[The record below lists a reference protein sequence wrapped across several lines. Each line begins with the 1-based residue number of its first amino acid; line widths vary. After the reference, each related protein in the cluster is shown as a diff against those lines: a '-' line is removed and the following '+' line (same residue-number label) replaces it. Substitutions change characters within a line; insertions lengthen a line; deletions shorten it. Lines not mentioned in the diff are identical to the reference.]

1 MPQLPGY
8 LEDGNEYQVPT
19 PEKGGGFDLGTEVS
33 GIAGAIKAGAED
45 FSMEFVDRFALGG
58 QDVPDLPRMSSA
70 EIQER
75 QKADGVTFAVPK
87 YGMTQFQY
95 DYTAQKARETKDAE
109 ERASNASAIGRGIGY
124 FIGGGLLDPTVVAN
138 VPGLEEKAA
147 KILMMT
153 GKISSRA
160 GRIAARTAIRAGQG
174 AIEGAAGAALM
185 APVTASGRERMGKE
199 YGLDEFA
206 ADIGMSAAGGAVLRG
221 GIINPIQE
229 ARWRRQGKSV
239 YAEIAKDA
247 GIPREAE
254 VPAEPIPEERRTGAQ
269 AVQEARAADAPTVE
283 RPDVREAAV
292 DAADD
297 WRKAW
302 SDGLAPEERAKFLDA
317 DGRLNDAGKVAVRD
331 AAAVRVLG
339 DQNLSRL
346 VDLGDDASDALI
358 EGAAMASGRIDAA
371 PVPRQTV
378 EAIADV
384 LARSRE
390 EGVPVARLADVD
402 ERVRAM
408 ASEVQRLGD
417 APQSIAA
424 VLGRFGDLARGMET
438 ADDAGEAFLDAI
450 ATAWNDASSGA
461 KLERLGEDG
470 EESVVRAAI
479 DGMVNDRAVSL
490 DAQVDAAIGVGDHA
504 AARAEAV
511 RNASPESRP
520 FAADEAKTEKA
531 ADEYQQKAI
540 KEPETPDEARRQ
552 AEEEVTRAD
561 KDLADLEEEIR
572 RLEDTQGK
580 ASVDPGTLPKEGNI
594 SRDQVVESVRTTLGD
609 KGAAWIEDGRAEV
622 MTLEEL
628 RKIAPDAPADAMGV
642 DIQMPDGTRKIALV
656 SDRLGG
662 MNAGRVLLH
671 EIFHFQRD
679 NILGAK
685 GWADLREQVQQS
697 MRAVLDAEGRGEV
710 LTGDLLAWKEARK
723 AVPSDTG
730 ERLRASQRAEL
741 MDEET
746 VAYLIENAPQSKF
759 VQGIIEKVRAWLFQ
773 QGFSVKL
780 TEGDLRA
787 LAVSMM
793 RRPVEVQGRAGA
805 RFSTSLPD
813 RLEVDG
819 VSRATTNS
827 AGRPLAQDEEGVR
840 NFWKWF
846 GDSKVVDADG
856 KPLVVYHGTA
866 GDFNEFSFDELG
878 KTTGT
883 ISAKK
888 GFFFSENPYDSAS
901 YILPAMVQ
909 KKGYIDIGGIN
920 PFIKSAEAD
929 EFVSRYR
936 AIDGIEKAASARA
949 LEALPKINRLSIQNA
964 DPVSFAQKIDDALP
978 IKIGLRR
985 EPHEFGGENIFLGRI
1000 PVGRTSPRASGQGFV
1015 FDSFLDNYDKLRNGL
1030 TGFYI
1035 QEARPDLAKL
1045 MQVYLKAESPK
1056 ILDSKIRKIRIGE
1069 SATRRKGTDAT
1080 NFLNVNDPIPSN
1092 HWIVYD
1098 PTQIKSATG
1107 NRGTFDPTNPDIRYS
1122 RTVTPRTLREGLRD
1136 AVDKLDRAEKLWP
1149 VALAKMGEFDL
1160 KSFDA
1165 NDAMAAG
1172 IERMAIDRMMATD
1185 KAITAEDATALLSAW
1200 MSTGGDADKAAEKLL
1215 MAQGEIVRCN
1225 ALGARKTAANF
1236 RDIIGAWKP
1245 NEIAEA
1251 LIAKDDASM
1260 YLRTRSRLGVAQ
1272 MQKGFETVY
1281 SVFFSKKLGE
1291 FRAYAEGYDA
1301 RGKKMPDEVRRA
1313 RDLEIFTALREGIIP
1328 DGPNPNGISDASL
1341 RVADAIRSTFNLMR
1355 RRGHDLGEVLG
1366 ELEDWGLTQSHDKNK
1381 LQNAAATVSGSKIAS
1396 GVIRAAIQRKRGKFA
1411 KLGSAENF
1419 EAWAAFAVPHL
1430 DLDRMGIR
1438 VDPSKPIAQW
1448 TKKARRALESIYEGA
1463 AGLKRRS
1470 DEFGVATRDDV
1481 PGEIDDP
1488 RGVLEA
1494 FERMQARRVIH
1505 FKDAASAFAYNEMFG
1520 ASDLFGGVQSI
1531 IAKNAR
1537 SHGMRY
1543 VYGASPEAARG
1554 RLIDMLRE
1562 HAGLEGRANFF
1573 TKRAAWKMNVIHN
1586 EVTGRLND
1594 PVNAVLSRVASNGR
1608 IISSMSK
1615 LAKTVTT
1622 QLLDVIPASIHN
1634 AFRFRG
1640 NHLSGSLQMLGRVIK
1655 DFDSKEQRIALDN
1668 LLLGHESDVGDVL
1681 RDQRGDVG
1689 STARWHFDMTMR
1701 LQGMNYLDRKNVRTV
1716 ANRIAHGF
1724 GEAVSEPGTMA
1735 NTDRLLNAYGFDGP
1749 EDMRALREATT
1760 TIDGKRFL
1768 SPEGIVNVSR
1778 EALDGYAA
1786 KRGLI
1791 PDEAADDLELMVQ
1804 TLISSEISMARMVP
1818 TARTKGL
1825 MKFGTRPGSFLGE
1838 VARSGGQFKS
1848 YPVEYMRRVWV
1859 EWPDALGGSNL
1870 LNMPLSGKMRAAS
1883 YIATMIAGGL
1893 TVLQLK
1899 ALISFKKFLP
1909 VLEDDATDDKAFKL
1923 FDIPLV
1929 NDQTLIR
1936 AINQGGVFG
1945 VYLDQVLGPDATE
1958 PAKAVMEGI
1967 LGPTL
1972 GSAVS
1977 VALSALNTVK
1987 SYDPDAENFDKAVAT
2002 VNADL
2007 IRSAKGWTPYV
2018 GHWATCAA
2026 MDRLIWWK
2034 LQEMASPGWAEQFE
2048 KRTNMKGSI
2057 PYMGMR
2063 PQFEVLGKRVDP
2075 EIPEWF
2081 GKAFMAT
2088 PTEAVR

>member
-19 PEKGGGFDLGTEVS
+19 PEPKGGFNLGAEVS
-33 GIAGAIKAGAED
+33 GFAGAIKAGAED
-45 FSMEFVDRFALGG
+45 FSMEIIDRFALGG
-58 QDVPDLPRMSSA
+58 QDNPDLPRLSVA

-75 QKADGVTFAVPK
+75 QKADGVTFAIPK

-109 ERASNASAIGRGIGY
+109 ERASKASPIVRGVGY
-124 FIGGGLLDPTVVAN
+124 FIGGGLLDPTIVAN

-174 AIEGAAGAALM
+174 AIEGASGAALM
-185 APVTASGRERMGKE
+185 APVTAAGRERMGKE

-229 ARWRRQGKSV
+229 AHWRRQGKSV
-239 YAEIAKDA
+239 YAEIA
-247 GIPREAE
+247 REAGMAPKE
-254 VPAEPIPEERRTGAQ
+254 GEIPAAEEKPRTGAD
-269 AVQEARAADAPTVE
+269 AVQEARAVDAHTVE
-283 RPDVREAAV
+283 RPDVRDAAV

-302 SDGLAPEERAKFLDA
+302 AEQLPSEERAKFIDT

-358 EGAAMASGRIDAA
+358 EGAAMASDRIEAA
-371 PVPRQTV
+371 PVARQTV

-390 EGVPVARLADVD
+390 EGVPVARMADVD

-424 VLGRFGDLARGMET
+424 VLGRFGDLAQGMET

-450 ATAWNDASSGA
+450 ATAWNDASAGA
-461 KLERLGEDG
+461 KIERLGEDG
-470 EESVVRAAI
+470 EEDVVRAAI

-490 DAQVDAAIGVGDHA
+490 DAQVNAAIGIGDHA

-520 FAADEAKTEKA
+520 FAADEAKIEKA
-531 ADEYQQKAI
+531 ADEYQQKAV

-572 RLEDTQGK
+572 RMQDAQGK
-580 ASVDPGTLPKEGNI
+580 ASTAPGVLPREGAI

-628 RKIAPDAPADAMGV
+628 RKIAPDAQSDTMGV
-642 DIQMPDGTRKIALV
+642 DIQMPDGTRKIVLV

-685 GWADLREQVQQS
+685 GWSDLRAQVQQS
-697 MRAVLDAEGRGEV
+697 MRAVLDAEARGEV
-710 LTGDLLAWKEARK
+710 LTGDLRAWRKARN

-746 VAYLIENAPQSKF
+746 VAYLIENAPEATF
-759 VQGIIEKVRAWLFQ
+759 VKSIVAKVRAWLFQ
-773 QGFSVKL
+773 HGFSVKL
-780 TEGDLRA
+780 SEADLRA

-793 RRPVEVQGRAGA
+793 RRPVEARGRAGA
-805 RFSTSLPD
+805 RFSVSLPD
-813 RLEVDG
+813 RLDIDG
-819 VSRATTNS
+819 VSRPTRNS
-827 AGRPLAQDEEGVR
+827 AGKPLAQTEEGVR
-840 NFWKWF
+840 NFWRWF

-856 KPLVVYHGTA
+856 KPLVVYHGTNSDFDQFKPMQHFGTVDAAIDRLNMVEGQSPSIMPSYLSAKKVLNIKDNGLQTPIEIAIAAKSA
-866 GDFNEFSFDELG
+866 GAKIDPSEVILEWSKSLSDKDLSELAQRLGYIDPNSASIAEVVADLNDYAKRGQVYDLMSSISRYGDAREGNYFGNFENANNYLQKELG
-878 KTTGT
+878 K
-883 ISAKK
+883 K
-888 GFFFSENPYDSAS
+888 Y
-901 YILPAMVQ
+901 
-909 KKGYIDIGGIN
+909 
-920 PFIKSAEAD
+920 
-929 EFVSRYR
+929 
-936 AIDGIEKAASARA
+936 
-949 LEALPKINRLSIQNA
+949 
-964 DPVSFAQKIDDALP
+964 DALAYTNEVEAP
-978 IKIGLRR
+978 GSK
-985 EPHEFGGENIFLGRI
+985 
-1000 PVGRTSPRASGQGFV
+1000 
-1015 FDSFLDNYDKLRNGL
+1015 SF
-1030 TGFYI
+1030 
-1035 QEARPDLAKL
+1035 
-1045 MQVYLKAESPK
+1045 
-1056 ILDSKIRKIRIGE
+1056 
-1069 SATRRKGTDAT
+1069 
-1080 NFLNVNDPIPSN
+1080 
-1092 HWIVYD
+1092 IVIN
-1098 PTQIKSATG
+1098 PTQIKSAIG
-1107 NRGTFDPTNPDIRYS
+1107 NRGMFDPSNPDIRFS
-1122 RTVTPRTLREGLRD
+1122 RRVTPATLRESLRD

-1149 VALAKMGEFDL
+1149 AALERLKEFSV
-1160 KSFDA
+1160 KSLDGD
-1165 NDAMAAG
+1165 NEYSAG
-1172 IERMAIDRMMATD
+1172 IERMAIDKLMQSD
-1185 KAITAEDATALLSAW
+1185 KSITAEDATALLSAW
-1200 MSTGGDADKAAEKLL
+1200 MSTGGNTEKAAEQLL
-1215 MAQGEIVRCN
+1215 MAQAAIVRRN
-1225 ALGARKTAANF
+1225 ALNARKTAANF
-1236 RDIIGAWKP
+1236 RDIIAAWKP
-1245 NEIAEA
+1245 GEIAEA

-1260 YLRTRSRLGVAQ
+1260 YLRSRSRLGVAQ
-1272 MQKGFETVY
+1272 VQKSFNVIY
-1281 SVFFSKKLGE
+1281 SGYFSKKLGE

-1313 RDLEIFTALREGIIP
+1313 RDLEIFTALREGILP
-1328 DGPNPNGISDASL
+1328 DGPNSNGISEASL

-1355 RRGHDLGEVLG
+1355 RRGHDLGEILG

-1381 LQNAAATVSGSKIAS
+1381 LQNAAATISGSKLARTT
-1396 GVIRAAIQRKRGKFA
+1396 VRAAIQRKRGKFA

-1430 DLDRMGIR
+1430 DLERMGIR
-1438 VDPSKPIAQW
+1438 VDPNIPPSQW

-1463 AGLKRRS
+1463 AGLKQRAE
-1470 DEFGVATRDDV
+1470 EFGVVERNEV

-1494 FERMQARRVIH
+1494 FEGMQARRVIH

-1543 VYGASPEAARG
+1543 IYGASPEAARG
-1554 RLIDMLRE
+1554 RLIQMLRD
-1562 HAGLEGRANFF
+1562 HAGMEGRASGFS
-1573 TKRAAWKMNVIHN
+1573 KRTAWKMNVIHN

-1615 LAKTVTT
+1615 LAKTITT

-1655 DFDSKEQRIALDN
+1655 DFDSKEQRVAIDN
-1668 LLLGHESDVGDVL
+1668 LLVGHESDVGDVL

-1786 KRGLI
+1786 KRGLL

-1825 MKFGTRPGSFLGE
+1825 MKFGTRPGSFIGE
-1838 VARSGGQFKS
+1838 VVRSGGQFKS

-1909 VLEDDATDDKAFKL
+1909 VFDDDATDDKAFKL

-1929 NDQTLIR
+1929 NDQTLVR
-1936 AINQGGVFG
+1936 AINQGGIFG

-1977 VALSALNTVK
+1977 VSLSVLNTIK

-2026 MDRLIWWK
+2026 FDRLIWWK

-2048 KRTNMKGSI
+2048 KRTNMKGGL

-2063 PQFEVLGKRVDP
+2063 PQFEVFGKRVDP
-2075 EIPEWF
+2075 EIPEF
-2081 GKAFMAT
+2081 IGRTFTAT